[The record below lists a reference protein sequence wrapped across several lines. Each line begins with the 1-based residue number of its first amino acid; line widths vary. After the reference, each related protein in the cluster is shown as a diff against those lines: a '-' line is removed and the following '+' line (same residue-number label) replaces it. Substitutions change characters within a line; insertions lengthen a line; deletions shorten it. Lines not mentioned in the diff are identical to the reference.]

1 MEMITVILGFISLYI
16 ILTLAR
22 FANWVTSVFA
32 DFQANWA
39 LVLLWGLAVPLCIFA
54 LLRVRKK
61 IRNGD
66 TALNATP
73 DPHIIQKI
81 KICAGILLLY
91 CLYEAYAIYNTLN
104 ILAHHDPLELEL
116 HWQPWDYLPM
126 ALQLALLATG
136 AIALFRLKSHAVIL
150 FSAAAFLYLLTLTHS
165 LIRHPGYLEQ
175 LGIILLFG
183 MVKFGLPLVVSVYAW
198 RKINPAQ

>member
-1 MEMITVILGFISLYI
+1 MEMITVLLGFISLYI

-61 IRNGD
+61 IRNSD
-66 TALNATP
+66 TALNATLE
-73 DPHIIQKI
+73 PHIIQRI

-91 CLYEAYAIYNTLN
+91 CLYEAYAIFNTLRLMAQHN
-104 ILAHHDPLELEL
+104 PLELQ
-116 HWQPWDYLPM
+116 WQPSDYLPM
-126 ALQLALLATG
+126 ALQLVLLATG
-136 AIALFRLKSHAVIL
+136 AIALFRLKSHAVIF
-150 FSAAAFLYLLTLTHS
+150 FSAAAFLYLLGLTHS
-165 LIRHPGYLEQ
+165 LIRNPSYLEQ

-198 RKINPAQ
+198 RKINQ